1 MTNSRLLSTSLAC
14 AFVLAAVSRPAAADD
29 ALIAKQLQEYA
40 DRVAIN
46 ATLVQ
51 YTTGLDRVDA
61 DLYAGAF
68 TPDAKFYR
76 GESPEKAEIMA
87 EGTAQIRKII
97 TDLAASDASAK
108 AAREAAWE
116 GDGAPPPRIRHHVMT
131 NAAVELIDEHTA
143 AHRAYWMTVSGSGR
157 DMNVVAQGSYQDVL
171 VKVDGTWLI
180 EQRYLL
186 TR

>member
-1 MTNSRLLSTSLAC
+1 MSNLRPLVAGLALGL
-14 AFVLAAVSRPAAADD
+14 LAAAALPAMADEAA
-29 ALIAKQLQEYA
+29 LAKQLQEYA

-51 YTTGLDRVDA
+51 YTMGLDRVDA

-97 TDLAASDASAK
+97 TDLAASDAKSK
-108 AAREAAWE
+108 AAREAEWKGE
-116 GDGAPPPRIRHHVMT
+116 GSPPVRTRHHVMS
-131 NAAVELIDEHTA
+131 NAVVELLDDHTA
-143 AHRAYWMTVSGSGR
+143 THRAYWMTVSGVSR
-157 DMNVVAQGSYQDVL
+157 DMNVVSQGSYQDTL
-171 VKVDGTWLI
+171 VKVGGKWLI
-180 EQRYLL
+180 KERYLL
-186 TR
+186 QR

>member
-1 MTNSRLLSTSLAC
+1 MPIPRLLSTSLAC
-14 AFVLAAVSRPAAADD
+14 ALVLAAMTRPSAADD
-29 ALIAKQLQEYA
+29 AATMKQLQEYA
-40 DRVAIN
+40 DRIAIN

-51 YTTGLDRVDA
+51 YTTGLDTVDA

-76 GESPEKAEIMA
+76 GQSPDKAEIMA

-97 TDLAASDASAK
+97 TDLAASDARAK
-108 AAREAAWE
+108 AAREAAWDGE
-116 GDGAPPPRIRHHVMT
+116 GAPPPRIRHHVMT
-131 NAAVELIDEHTA
+131 NAAVELIDDHTA

-157 DMNVVAQGSYQDVL
+157 DMNVVAQGSYQDLL
-171 VKVDGTWLI
+171 VKVDGKWLI
-180 EQRYLL
+180 EERYLL

>member
-1 MTNSRLLSTSLAC
+1 MLTRQLSIAGFAGCLLLGMASAS
-14 AFVLAAVSRPAAADD
+14 AADD
-29 ALIAKQLQEYA
+29 SALARQLQEYA

-76 GESPEKAEIMA
+76 GASPETAEIMA

-97 TDLAASDASAK
+97 TDLAASDARSK
-108 AAREAAWE
+108 ATREAEWKGE
-116 GDGAPPPRIRHHVMT
+116 GAPPTRLRHHVMT
-131 NAAVELIDEHTA
+131 NAVVELVDDHTA
-143 AHRAYWMTVSGSGR
+143 SHRSYWMTVSGVAGE
-157 DMNVVAQGSYQDVL
+157 MNVVSQGSYQDKL
-171 VKVDGTWLI
+171 VKVDGRWLI
-180 EQRYLL
+180 KERYLL
-186 TR
+186 AR

>member
-1 MTNSRLLSTSLAC
+1 MSNLKPVFAGFVLGLLSAASLPA
-14 AFVLAAVSRPAAADD
+14 LADEAA
-29 ALIAKQLQEYA
+29 LAKQLQEYA

-97 TDLAASDASAK
+97 TDLAASDARSK
-108 AAREAAWE
+108 AAREAEWKGE
-116 GDGAPPPRIRHHVMT
+116 GSPPIRIRHHVMT
-131 NAAVELIDEHTA
+131 NAVVEFIDDHTA
-143 AHRAYWMTVSGSGR
+143 RHRAYWMTIAGVSR
-157 DMNVVAQGSYQDVL
+157 DTNVLSQGSYQDTL
-171 VKVDGTWLI
+171 VKVNGKWLI
-180 EQRYLL
+180 KERYLL
-186 TR
+186 QR

>member
-1 MTNSRLLSTSLAC
+1 MPMSRLVPNGLAC
-14 AFVLAAVSRPAAADD
+14 ALLLAAALPSAADD
-29 ALIAKQLQEYA
+29 SALAKQLQEYA

-76 GESPEKAEIMA
+76 GESPEKAEVMA

-97 TDLAASDASAK
+97 TDLAASDARSKAK
-108 AAREAAWE
+108 REAEWKGE
-116 GDGAPPPRIRHHVMT
+116 GVPPARLRHHVMT
-131 NAAVELIDEHTA
+131 NAVVEFIDDHTA
-143 AHRAYWMTVSGSGR
+143 MHRSYWMTVSGSGR
-157 DMNVVAQGSYQDVL
+157 DMNVVAQGSYQDKL
-171 VKVDGTWLI
+171 VKVDGHWLI
-180 EQRYLL
+180 KERFLL
-186 TR
+186 AR